1 MIKLCE
7 VPGSYSSLFY
17 MLELCF
23 PLPSSFFS
31 GCFMDHVLFYQLLT
45 WLHQLYCFSVWCDV
59 FFLLVSLCIYFEAM
73 QKIAVNDFPSL
84 SSQLRHVY
92 IDNDGKNGC
101 CLTCGVGWLLCS
113 CTCFS
118 DATGICVLM
127 LSQLCSN
134 LVQSVVQARL
144 QRGFLHSDNLLS

>member
-7 VPGSYSSLFY
+7 VPSFFSCLLYTARAL
-17 MLELCF
+17 
-23 PLPSSFFS
+23 LPSSLIIFLRMFCGS
-31 GCFMDHVLFYQLLT
+31 CTFLSASYLISPTLLF
-45 WLHQLYCFSVWCDV
+45 CSKVWF
-59 FFLLVSLCIYFEAM
+59 FFLLESLCIYFEAM

-101 CLTCGVGWLLCS
+101 CLSCGVGWLLCS
-113 CTCFS
+113 CICFS

-144 QRGFLHSDNLLS
+144 QRGFFAFR